1 MLKEFR
7 EFISRGN
14 VIDMAIGVLIGGAFN
29 GLVASLTKNVLS
41 PLIGIFTRS
50 VDLSSISFQVGA
62 AKFTIG
68 SFLNDV
74 IQFLIMMF
82 VIFLIVKSFNKLRDL
97 TSGPAE
103 EEAVPVSAE
112 EQYLKEIR
120 DLLQAQQ
127 NTTPDQ
133 TNKIDPKS

>member
-1 MLKEFR
+1 MIKEFR
-7 EFISRGN
+7 EFISRGS

-82 VIFLIVKSFNKLRDL
+82 VIFLIVKSFNKLRNL
-97 TSGPAE
+97 TTQPAE
-103 EEAVPVSAE
+103 PEPEVIPAD

-120 DLLQAQQ
+120 DLLAAQQ
-127 NTTPDQ
+127 ATKVEQPSEHHQ
-133 TNKIDPKS
+133 S

>member
-1 MLKEFR
+1 MIKEFR
-7 EFISRGN
+7 EFISRGS

-97 TSGPAE
+97 TTKQAEPEPEAIPAD
-103 EEAVPVSAE
+103 

-120 DLLQAQQ
+120 DLLAAQQ
-127 NTTPDQ
+127 ATKDEQ
-133 TNKIDPKS
+133 ASEHRQL